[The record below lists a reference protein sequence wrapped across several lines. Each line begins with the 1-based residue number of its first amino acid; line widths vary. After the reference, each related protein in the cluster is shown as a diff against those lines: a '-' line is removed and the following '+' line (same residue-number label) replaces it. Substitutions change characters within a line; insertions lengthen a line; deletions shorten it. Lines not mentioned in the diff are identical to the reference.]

1 MNPIDDILSQ
11 HSIMLLD
18 GALATEL
25 EAHGCNLDDPLWSA
39 RVLLENPELIYQV
52 HSDYFRAGADCAITA
67 SYQATISGF
76 SARGIQ
82 EQEALELIKKTV
94 LLARRARD
102 DFWKENIQTNR
113 PKPLVVAS
121 VGPYGAYLAH
131 GSEYVGNYG
140 VTDKTLADFHR
151 SRMSALIEAG
161 ADLLAFETIPS
172 LQEAKVLDT
181 LLREFPQTY
190 AWLSFSLK
198 NEKEISEGM
207 KLVECARVFEKSEQI
222 VAIGINCAPVTVVT
236 GAIQELRANTKKPII
251 VYPNSGETYN
261 PETKTWHG
269 HEQCNALDILSEEWY
284 QAGARLIG
292 GCCRTTP
299 YHIEGYRTSGVLP
312 SFSIRTK
319 QNSNVMNDNLTFCV
333 FS

>member
-1 MNPIDDILSQ
+1 MSNKLNPIEAILSE
-11 HSIMLLD
+11 HSIMILD

-39 RVLLENPELIYQV
+39 RALMENPELIYQV
-52 HSDYFRAGADCAITA
+52 HLDYFRAGADCAITA
-67 SYQATISGF
+67 SYQATIDGF

-82 EQEALELIKKTV
+82 EQEAMELMKKTV

-102 DFWKENIQTNR
+102 DFWKENNETNR

-121 VGPYGAYLAH
+121 VGPYGAYLAD

-140 VTDKTLADFHR
+140 VTDDTLAEFHR

-161 ADLLAFETIPS
+161 VDLLAFETIPS
-172 LQEAKVLDT
+172 LQEARVLDS
-181 LLREFPQTY
+181 LLREFPDTY

-198 NEKEISEGM
+198 NEKEISEGI
-207 KLVECARVFEKSEQI
+207 KLSECARVFEKNDQI
-222 VAIGINCAPVTVVT
+222 VAIGINCASITIVT
-236 GAIQELRANTKKPII
+236 GAIQELRANTNKPIL

-269 HEQCNALDILSEEWY
+269 NEQCSAFDIQSEEWY

-292 GCCRTTP
+292 GCCRTAP
-299 YHIEGYRTSGVLP
+299 HHIAEISKRWRTSKI
-312 SFSIRTK
+312 FK
-319 QNSNVMNDNLTFCV
+319 
-333 FS
+333 

>member
-1 MNPIDDILSQ
+1 MSNKINPINTILSQ

-25 EAHGCNLDDPLWSA
+25 ESHGCNLDDPLWSA

-52 HSDYFRAGADCAITA
+52 HYDYFCAGADCAITA
-67 SYQATISGF
+67 SYQATIDGF
-76 SARGIQ
+76 SARGI
-82 EQEALELIKKTV
+82 EKIEALELIKQTV

-102 DFWKENIQTNR
+102 DFWKENTQHNR
-113 PKPLVVAS
+113 PKPLVAAS
-121 VGPYGAYLAH
+121 VGPYGAYLAD

-140 VTDKTLADFHR
+140 VTDERLVEFHR
-151 SRMSALIEAG
+151 SRIAALIEAG

-172 LQEAKVLDT
+172 LQEAKVLSS
-181 LLREFPQTY
+181 LLREFPEAY

-198 NEKEISEGM
+198 NEKEISDGT
-207 KLVECARVFEKSEQI
+207 KLTECAQVFEEYKQI
-222 VAIGINCAPVTVVT
+222 SAIGLNCAPVTYVT
-236 GAIQELRANTKKPII
+236 NAIRELSANTSKPIL

-269 HEQCNALDILSEEWY
+269 QELCDSFKLQSEEWY

-292 GCCRTTP
+292 GCCRTSP
-299 YHIEGYRTSGVLP
+299 HHIEELSKRWRY
-312 SFSIRTK
+312 
-319 QNSNVMNDNLTFCV
+319 
-333 FS
+333 

>member
-1 MNPIDDILSQ
+1 MSNKINPIDTILSQ

-25 EAHGCNLDDPLWSA
+25 ESHGCNLDDPLWSA

-52 HSDYFRAGADCAITA
+52 HFDYFRAGADCAITA
-67 SYQATISGF
+67 SYQATIDGF
-76 SARGIQ
+76 SARGI
-82 EQEALELIKKTV
+82 EKMKALELIKQTV

-102 DFWKENIQTNR
+102 DFWKGNTQPNR
-113 PKPLVVAS
+113 PRPLVAAS
-121 VGPYGAYLAH
+121 VGPYGAYLAD

-140 VTDKTLADFHR
+140 VTDERLVEFHR
-151 SRMSALIEAG
+151 SRIAALIEAG
-161 ADLLAFETIPS
+161 VDLLAFETIPS
-172 LQEAKVLDT
+172 LQEAKVLSS
-181 LLREFPQTY
+181 LLREFPEAY

-198 NEKEISEGM
+198 NEKEISDGT
-207 KLVECARVFEKSEQI
+207 KLAECAQFFEGDKQI
-222 VAIGINCAPVTVVT
+222 IAIGLNCVPVTYVT
-236 GAIQELRANTKKPII
+236 NAIRELRKNTKKAIL

-269 HEQCNALDILSEEWY
+269 QELCNRFELQFEEWY

-299 YHIEGYRTSGVLP
+299 HHIEELSKRW
-312 SFSIRTK
+312 R
-319 QNSNVMNDNLTFCV
+319 
-333 FS
+333 

>member
-1 MNPIDDILSQ
+1 MSNKINPIDAILSQ

-25 EAHGCNLDDPLWSA
+25 ESHGCNLDDPLWSA

-67 SYQATISGF
+67 SYQATIDGF
-76 SARGIQ
+76 SARGIK
-82 EQEALELIKKTV
+82 EKEALKLIKQTV
-94 LLARRARD
+94 LLAKRARD
-102 DFWKENIQTNR
+102 DFWKENTQPNR
-113 PKPLVVAS
+113 PKPLVAAS
-121 VGPYGAYLAH
+121 VGPYGAYLAD

-140 VTDKTLADFHR
+140 VTDERLVEFHR
-151 SRMSALIEAG
+151 SRMATLIEAG

-172 LQEAKVLDT
+172 LQEAKVLSA
-181 LLREFPQTY
+181 LLREFPEAY

-198 NEKEISEGM
+198 NEKEISDGT
-207 KLVECARVFEKSEQI
+207 KLAECAKFFEGDKQI
-222 VAIGINCAPVTVVT
+222 IAIGLNCAPVTVVT
-236 GAIQELRANTKKPII
+236 GAIRELSTNTKKPIL

-269 HEQCNALDILSEEWY
+269 HEQCNAFDIQSEEWY

-292 GCCRTTP
+292 GCCRTAP
-299 YHIEGYRTSGVLP
+299 HHIEELSKRW
-312 SFSIRTK
+312 R
-319 QNSNVMNDNLTFCV
+319 
-333 FS
+333 

>member
-1 MNPIDDILSQ
+1 MSNKISPIDTILSQ

-25 EAHGCNLDDPLWSA
+25 ESHGCNLDDPLWSA

-67 SYQATISGF
+67 SYQATVDGF
-76 SARGIQ
+76 SERGIGKMK
-82 EQEALELIKKTV
+82 ALELVKQTV

-102 DFWKENIQTNR
+102 DFWKEETQHNR
-113 PKPLVVAS
+113 PKPLVAAS
-121 VGPYGAYLAH
+121 VGPYGAYLAD

-140 VTDKTLADFHR
+140 VTDERLVEFHR
-151 SRMSALIEAG
+151 SRIAALIEAG

-172 LQEAKVLDT
+172 LQEAKVLSSI
-181 LLREFPQTY
+181 LSEFPEAY

-198 NEKEISEGM
+198 NEKEISDGT
-207 KLVECARVFEKSEQI
+207 KLAECAQFFEENKQI
-222 VAIGINCAPVTVVT
+222 SAIGLNCAPVIYVT
-236 GAIQELRANTKKPII
+236 NAIRELRANSNKPIL

-261 PETKTWHG
+261 PKTKTWHG
-269 HEQCNALDILSEEWY
+269 QELCDGFDLQSEEWY

-299 YHIEGYRTSGVLP
+299 HHIEELSKRW
-312 SFSIRTK
+312 R
-319 QNSNVMNDNLTFCV
+319 
-333 FS
+333 